1 MYEPIRKSSRL
12 NEKAFLK
19 DWEKR
24 GYAPFMGYVARNNL
38 YDQPAEV
45 IMESL
50 SDLFASNPQEA
61 QRSLGPMAT
70 DTTGVNNIIYG
81 AMAEANIV
89 QSANTFSLMGKAVHE
104 HSGFRALTTASSTA
118 LPGLAEDSG
127 LPADVIADYAVVEV
141 KPKDLH
147 HGTAISHLQMN
158 LENKDDV
165 LAAANT
171 VEVERQ
177 QFYARLNLNL
187 LYDVNDGAP
196 GDAHMASLHGLIESY
211 NHINASAGVVDNSA
225 DFYNVDRDSAA
236 SWADAYVNYN
246 TSAADTPRTFNLSY
260 LDECITEA
268 GKARLP
274 ATSPYGGGILLTGH
288 DTLNVLTQLVEGKQ
302 RLGYERPVTV
312 GLNGVNTAP
321 GQEGSMLVDT
331 YKGFPLFVDSVMPE
345 PNSGLPD
352 ILGLDTSTVRL
363 SMLNGVEFHSTAGNP
378 YLANGYKDRYAWHM
392 QGNVWV
398 TYPGAQFKLTD
409 IE

>member
-12 NEKAFLK
+12 NERAFLK
-19 DWEKR
+19 DWERR

-50 SDLFASNPQEA
+50 SDLYKSNPQEA

-70 DTTGVNNIIYG
+70 STTGVNNIIYG

-89 QSANTFSLMGKAVHE
+89 QSQNTFSLMGKAVHE

-118 LPGLAEDSG
+118 LPGVAEGSG

-141 KPKDLH
+141 KAKDLH

-165 LAAANT
+165 LSAANA

-177 QFYARLNLNL
+177 QFYARLNSNL

-196 GDAHMASLHGLIESY
+196 GAAHMNSLHSLIESY
-211 NHINASAGVVDNSA
+211 AHIDASSGVAANSA
-225 DFYNVDRDSAA
+225 DFYNVDRDAAA

-302 RLGYERPVTV
+302 RLGYEMPVTV
-312 GLNGVNTAP
+312 GLNGVKTAP
-321 GQEGSMLVDT
+321 GQEGSMLVST
-331 YKGFPLFVDSVMPE
+331 YKGFPLFVDTEMPE

-352 ILGLDTSTVRL
+352 VLGIDTSTVRM
-363 SMLNGVEFHSTAGNP
+363 SMLNGVQFHSTAGNP
-378 YLANGYKDRYAWHM
+378 YLADGYKDRFAWHM

-409 IE
+409 VE